1 MNTVL
6 IILGIFF
13 SLVATILGIFI
24 TPFLSW
30 LTNFEM
36 YIVILVIGA
45 ILLLISILLPII
57 KRKAKWAV
65 AILVAIPIFISGLVS
80 TIKFGVGGYF
90 LAKDDYL
97 INHYDGV
104 YSMFGIK
111 IIEDRGRTLLANNK
125 YGEEFFICWDYE
137 EVEGGISNQ
146 SRLDSDGRRVYDNN
160 GYAVYD
166 ECTNYSIHGQIRI
179 YNSDGIL
186 LEKKNTYLFSYY
198 YNSNSIV
205 PVRQYSGVDA
215 EYVGGKY
222 FVNGEYYDISSIA
235 EAEVIKWIEINR
247 DYIVQE

>member
-36 YIVILVIGA
+36 YHVILVIGA

-80 TIKFGVGGYF
+80 TIKLSESI

-97 INHYDGV
+97 MNYYGV
-104 YSMFGIK
+104 YNMFGIE
-111 IIEDRGRTLLANNK
+111 IIGDEGRKLIAYNK
-125 YGEEFFICWDYE
+125 YGEKFIICWNYK
-137 EVEGGISNQ
+137 EVKDRISNE

-166 ECTNYSIHGQIRI
+166 ECTNYNIHGQIRI

-186 LEKKNTYLFSYY
+186 LEKKNPYLFGYY
-198 YNSNSIV
+198 KNWHSASGYEY
-205 PVRQYSGVDA
+205 QYSGVGA
-215 EYVGGKY
+215 EYVGGQY
-222 FVNGEYYDISSIA
+222 FVNGKYYDTGYIA

>member
-57 KRKAKWAV
+57 KRKAKWIV

-80 TIKFGVGGYF
+80 TIKFGESI

-97 INHYDGV
+97 IDYYGV
-104 YSMFGIK
+104 YNMFGIK
-111 IIEDRGRTLLANNK
+111 IIEDRGRKLIANNK
-125 YGEEFFICWDYE
+125 YGEKFIICWDYE
-137 EVEGGISNQ
+137 EVVKGEISK

-166 ECTNYSIHGQIRI
+166 DCTYYDIHGQIRI

-186 LEKKNTYLFSYY
+186 LEKKNPYLFGYY
-198 YNSNSIV
+198 YNSNSATGYEY
-205 PVRQYSGVDA
+205 QYSGVDA
-215 EYVGGKY
+215 EYVGGQY
-222 FVNGEYYDISSIA
+222 FVNGEHYYIDDIA

>member
-13 SLVATILGIFI
+13 SLVATIIGIFI

-80 TIKFGVGGYF
+80 TIKFGGSI

-97 INHYDGV
+97 INYYDGV
-104 YSMFGIK
+104 YNMFGIK
-111 IIEDRGRTLLANNK
+111 IIEDRGRTLIAYNK
-125 YGEEFFICWDYE
+125 YGEKFIICWDYR
-137 EVEGGISNQ
+137 EVEGGKFNEP
-146 SRLDSDGRRVYDNN
+146 RLDSDGRRVYNNN

-166 ECTNYSIHGQIRI
+166 ECTNYKIHGQIRI

-186 LEKKNTYLFSYY
+186 LEKKNPHLFSYY
-198 YNSNSIV
+198 RNEESAYGYEY
-205 PVRQYSGVDA
+205 QYSGVDA
-215 EYVGGKY
+215 KYVGGQY
-222 FVNGEYYDISSIA
+222 FVNGERYGIRSIA
-235 EAEVIKWIEINR
+235 EAEVINWIEINR

>member
-13 SLVATILGIFI
+13 SIVATILGIFI

-36 YIVILVIGA
+36 DIVILVIGA

-80 TIKFGVGGYF
+80 TIKFGGP

-97 INHYDGV
+97 INYYGV
-104 YSMFGIK
+104 YNMFGIK
-111 IIEDRGRTLLANNK
+111 IIEDRGRKLIANNK
-125 YGEEFFICWDYE
+125 YGEKFIICWDYE
-137 EVEGGISNQ
+137 EVRGE
-146 SRLDSDGRRVYDNN
+146 SRNHD
-160 GYAVYD
+160 
-166 ECTNYSIHGQIRI
+166 IHGQIRI

-186 LEKKNTYLFSYY
+186 LEKKNPHLFSYY
-198 YNSNSIV
+198 YNSNSAHV
-205 PVRQYSGVDA
+205 YDRQYSGVDA
-215 EYVGGKY
+215 EYVGGQY
-222 FVNGEYYDISSIA
+222 FVNGRYYNTYDIA

>member
-13 SLVATILGIFI
+13 SLVATIIGIFI

-80 TIKFGVGGYF
+80 TIKFGGP

-97 INHYDGV
+97 INDYGV
-104 YSMFGIK
+104 YNMFGIK
-111 IIEDRGRTLLANNK
+111 IIEDRGWKLIAYNK
-125 YGEEFFICWDYE
+125 YGEKFIIYWNYE
-137 EVEGGISNQ
+137 EVKGRIYNQ
-146 SRLDSDGRRVYDNN
+146 SRLDSKGRRVYDNN

-166 ECTNYSIHGQIRI
+166 ECTNYDIHGQIRI

-186 LEKKNTYLFSYY
+186 LEKKNPYLFGYY
-198 YNSNSIV
+198 RNGHSASGYEY
-205 PVRQYSGVDA
+205 QYSGVDA
-215 EYVGGKY
+215 EYVGGQY
-222 FVNGEYYDISSIA
+222 FVNGKYYSIRRIA

>member
-13 SLVATILGIFI
+13 SLVATIIGIFI

-80 TIKFGVGGYF
+80 TIKFGGSI

-97 INHYDGV
+97 INYYDGV
-104 YSMFGIK
+104 YNMFGIK
-111 IIEDRGRTLLANNK
+111 IIEDRGWTLIAYNK
-125 YGEEFFICWDYE
+125 YGDKFIICWGYR
-137 EVEGGISNQ
+137 EVEGGIYNR

-166 ECTNYSIHGQIRI
+166 ECTNYKIHGQIRI

-186 LEKKNTYLFSYY
+186 LEKKNPHLFSYY
-198 YNSNSIV
+198 WNGEY
-205 PVRQYSGVDA
+205 QYSGVDA
-215 EYVGGKY
+215 EYVGGQY
-222 FVNGEYYDISSIA
+222 FVNGERYSIRSIA
-235 EAEVIKWIEINR
+235 EAEVINWIEINR

>member
-13 SLVATILGIFI
+13 SLVATIIGIFI

-36 YIVILVIGA
+36 YHVILVIGA

-80 TIKFGVGGYF
+80 TIKFGGNIH
-90 LAKDDYL
+90 AKDDYL
-97 INHYDGV
+97 MNKYGV
-104 YSMFGIK
+104 YNMFGIK
-111 IIEDRGRTLLANNK
+111 IIEDRGRRLIAYNK
-125 YGEEFFICWDYE
+125 YGEKFIIYWDYK
-137 EVEGGISNQ
+137 EVEDRTSNGN
-146 SRLDSDGRRVYDNN
+146 RLDSKGRRVYDNN

-166 ECTNYSIHGQIRI
+166 ECKDYNIHGQIRI

-186 LEKKNTYLFSYY
+186 LEKDKTHHLFCYSYNEHSANGY
-198 YNSNSIV
+198 KY
-205 PVRQYSGVDA
+205 QYTGVDA
-215 EYVGGKY
+215 EYVDGEY
-222 FVNGEYYDISSIA
+222 FVNGKYYDISSFA
-235 EAEVIKWIEINR
+235 EAEVIKWIENSR

>member
-13 SLVATILGIFI
+13 SLVATIVGIFI

-36 YIVILVIGA
+36 YIVILQIGA

-80 TIKFGVGGYF
+80 TIKFDGPI

-97 INHYDGV
+97 INKHGV
-104 YSMFGIK
+104 YNMFGIK
-111 IIEDRGRTLLANNK
+111 IIEDRGRTLIAYNK
-125 YGEEFFICWDYE
+125 YGEKFIIRWDCE
-137 EVEGGISNQ
+137 EVEDRISNE
-146 SRLDSDGRRVYDNN
+146 SRLDSKGRRVYDNN

-198 YNSNSIV
+198 RNGHSANGYEY
-205 PVRQYSGVDA
+205 QYSGVDA
-215 EYVGGKY
+215 EYVGRH
-222 FVNGEYYDISSIA
+222 FVNGKYYYISDIA

>member
-36 YIVILVIGA
+36 YFVILAIGA

-80 TIKFGVGGYF
+80 TIKFGGP

-97 INHYDGV
+97 INYYGV
-104 YSMFGIK
+104 YNMFGIK
-111 IIEDRGRTLLANNK
+111 IIEDRGRKLIANNK
-125 YGEEFFICWDYE
+125 YGEKFIICWDYE
-137 EVEGGISNQ
+137 EVVKGEISK

-166 ECTNYSIHGQIRI
+166 DCTYYDIHGQIRI

-186 LEKKNTYLFSYY
+186 LEKKNPYLFGYYRNENSAYSYEY
-198 YNSNSIV
+198 
-205 PVRQYSGVDA
+205 QYSGVDA
-215 EYVGGKY
+215 EYVGGQY
-222 FVNGEYYDISSIA
+222 FVNGKYYSIRRIA

>member
-13 SLVATILGIFI
+13 SLVATIIGIFI

-36 YIVILVIGA
+36 YIVILQIGV

-80 TIKFGVGGYF
+80 TIKFDGPI

-97 INHYDGV
+97 MNKYGV
-104 YSMFGIK
+104 YNMFGIK
-111 IIEDRGRTLLANNK
+111 IIKDRGRKLIAYNK
-125 YGEEFFICWDYE
+125 YGEKFIICWDYK
-137 EVEGGISNQ
+137 EVEDRISNE
-146 SRLDSDGRRVYDNN
+146 SRLDSKGRRVYDNN

-166 ECTNYSIHGQIRI
+166 ECTTYNIHGQIRI

-186 LEKKNTYLFSYY
+186 LEKKNPYLFCYY
-198 YNSNSIV
+198 YNGHSANGYEY
-205 PVRQYSGVDA
+205 QYSGVDA
-215 EYVGGKY
+215 EYVDGEY
-222 FVNGEYYDISSIA
+222 FVNGKNYYIMSIA

>member
-13 SLVATILGIFI
+13 SIVATIIGIFI

-80 TIKFGVGGYF
+80 TIKFGGNIH
-90 LAKDDYL
+90 AKDDYL
-97 INHYDGV
+97 INDYGV
-104 YSMFGIK
+104 YNMFGIE
-111 IIEDRGRTLLANNK
+111 IIGDEGRKLIAYNK
-125 YGEEFFICWDYE
+125 YGEKFIICWEYK
-137 EVEGGISNQ
+137 EVEDGIYDQ
-146 SRLDSDGRRVYDNN
+146 PRLDSDGRRVYDNN

-166 ECTNYSIHGQIRI
+166 ECTNYNIHGQIRI

-186 LEKKNTYLFSYY
+186 LEKEKNPYLFGYY
-198 YNSNSIV
+198 KNGHSAYDYKY
-205 PVRQYSGVDA
+205 QYSGVDA
-215 EYVGGKY
+215 EYVGGQY
-222 FVNGEYYDISSIA
+222 FVNGKPYSTENIA
-235 EAEVIKWIEINR
+235 EAEVIKWIEISR